1 MVRKSSAR
9 VDNEYELRV
18 RLKKDIYIYIRIYTL
33 VRTFIKFNPSLS
45 VIYTR
50 MHTYAQF
57 TEIIH

>member
-18 RLKKDIYIYIRIYTL
+18 RLKKDIYTL